1 MENVRKFI
9 NEEIENLKEDIIA
22 STVELIK
29 IKSVESTAQDGMP
42 FGKGVNDA
50 LVFAKTFVK
59 NLSLRQK
66 ILMGMHSRQ
75 GLENIV
81 KMCA

>member
-42 FGKGVNDA
+42 FGKGV
-50 LVFAKTFVK
+50 
-59 NLSLRQK
+59 
-66 ILMGMHSRQ
+66 MMP
-75 GLENIV
+75 
-81 KMCA
+81 